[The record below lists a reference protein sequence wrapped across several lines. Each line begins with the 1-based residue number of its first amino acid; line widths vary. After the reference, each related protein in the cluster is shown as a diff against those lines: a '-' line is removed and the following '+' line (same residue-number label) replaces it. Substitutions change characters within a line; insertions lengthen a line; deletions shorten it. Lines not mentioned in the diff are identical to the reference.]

1 MGFPDCLLG
10 LPARDLKQG
19 IGWAQGEVRVLQD
32 PKHEPLRPRYGM
44 GGLGQI
50 TSTTQVGQGR
60 TGRSQKFRNSLAK
73 ATRQIDNQTCP
84 GARSGTDARS
94 ETQEGTREG
103 RKTQN
108 QRGAVRRTPEVTA
121 RGHDVRSHVVA
132 VIFERRVG
140 AHIAGG
146 PCHSCRVTAIP
157 SEVVPERSCLQTRL
171 NANPTASA

>member
-32 PKHEPLRPRYGM
+32 PEHEPLRPRYGM

-60 TGRSQKFRNSLAK
+60 TGRSQKLRNPLAK

-94 ETQEGTREG
+94 ETQEGTRERAKDPESKG
-103 RKTQN
+103 R
-108 QRGAVRRTPEVTA
+108 
-121 RGHDVRSHVVA
+121 S
-132 VIFERRVG
+132 
-140 AHIAGG
+140 
-146 PCHSCRVTAIP
+146 S
-157 SEVVPERSCLQTRL
+157 
-171 NANPTASA
+171 ANPKGNNPRP